1 MAHDDYKEMIPAHAL
16 STLDAAEER
25 ALSEHLEGC
34 AECRRDLDEW
44 QAVGASLALSAD
56 PLEPSAQVR
65 ERIVASVRTEPQS
78 KSEQSPSNVV
88 ALPRPQRNLWTSL
101 GSLGQIAAVILFAAL
116 IIAVIVLWQQNRR
129 LRQENEVV
137 KIVSSPY
144 THLKTMNGTAEAPS
158 ATARI
163 IMDGAGHA
171 LIVTN
176 RLPPPPG
183 GKEYQLWIINPR
195 KAPIPGKTFSTDGAG
210 KAVVV
215 QDRVWEV
222 EQEYGVFA
230 VTLEPAGGVSSP
242 TGAIYLRSDL

>member
-1 MAHDDYKEMIPAHAL
+1 MVHDDYKEMIPGHAL

-25 ALSEHLEGC
+25 ALNEHLEEC

-44 QAVGASLALSAD
+44 QAVAASLALSAD
-56 PLEPSAQVR
+56 PLKPSGEVR
-65 ERIVASVRTEPQS
+65 RKLLTQIRSEESV
-78 KSEQSPSNVV
+78 SNFV
-88 ALPRPQRNLWTSL
+88 ALPRPQRNLWNSL

-137 KIVSSPY
+137 QILSSPRA
-144 THLKTMNGTAEAPS
+144 TVKTLNGTTEAPS
-158 ATARI
+158 ASARI
-163 IMDGAGHA
+163 VIDSQGHA
-171 LIVTN
+171 LLITN
-176 RLPPPPG
+176 GLPQPPQ
-183 GKEYQLWIINPR
+183 GKEYQLWIINP
-195 KAPIPGKTFSTDGAG
+195 KQPPKPGKTFSTDSAG
-210 KAVVV
+210 KGVVV

-222 EQEYGVFA
+222 EREYGVFA